1 LMNQSTYNHLI
12 TIPLQRSGRAYEITV
27 LKICLLDW
35 ACKA

>member
-12 TIPLQRSGRAYEITV
+12 TIPLQRRGRAYEITV